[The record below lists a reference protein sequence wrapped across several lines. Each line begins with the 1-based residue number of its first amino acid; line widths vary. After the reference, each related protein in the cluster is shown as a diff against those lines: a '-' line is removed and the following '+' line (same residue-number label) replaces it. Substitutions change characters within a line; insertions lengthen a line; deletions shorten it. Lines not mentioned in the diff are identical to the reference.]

1 MYFFQIFFF
10 WGGSMYVACRISV
23 LLPDIEA
30 GPQPGI
36 LTSRPPGNFLFQIII
51 ANKYFYQIKKNQHCT
66 LRSTSHEQFREEEGI
81 TNFPETI
88 SKRAWLV
95 FASPLGPF
103 SLWAAR
109 GIQRVLGY
117 PLALL
122 FDVLPW
128 QWWHTGFHLFLDL
141 GGSRQVTTAL
151 RRAFLLCFIFWYC
164 IFFYLYRALYLSCV
178 IFSHPCREKK
188 KVNQGFWH
196 VSFSSREHKVALP
209 ASLIKHKIYG
219 RPFIYIQLKCS
230 LLGDWE
236 CMETIIW
243 KGLTLRTGY
252 RGSNVVSAP
261 LPFHR
266 TPVHYALHRGDSSRF
281 YKYLPVAL

>member
-1 MYFFQIFFF
+1 MVTHQLPLISWPRWEQTSNHSLKKGFSSVSFFDIAFFSVSTEPCIFP
-10 WGGSMYVACRISV
+10 V
-23 LLPDIEA
+23 
-30 GPQPGI
+30 
-36 LTSRPPGNFLFQIII
+36 
-51 ANKYFYQIKKNQHCT
+51 
-66 LRSTSHEQFREEEGI
+66 
-81 TNFPETI
+81 
-88 SKRAWLV
+88 
-95 FASPLGPF
+95 
-103 SLWAAR
+103 
-109 GIQRVLGY
+109 
-117 PLALL
+117 
-122 FDVLPW
+122 
-128 QWWHTGFHLFLDL
+128 LFL
-141 GGSRQVTTAL
+141 
-151 RRAFLLCFIFWYC
+151 
-164 IFFYLYRALYLSCV
+164 V
-178 IFSHPCREKK
+178 ILAGEKK

-196 VSFSSREHKVALP
+196 VSLSSREHKVALP

>member
-1 MYFFQIFFF
+1 MTVVPH
-10 WGGSMYVACRISV
+10 GLPLISWPRWEQTSNHS
-23 LLPDIEA
+23 LKKGFSSTFHFL
-30 GPQPGI
+30 I
-36 LTSRPPGNFLFQIII
+36 LR
-51 ANKYFYQIKKNQHCT
+51 
-66 LRSTSHEQFREEEGI
+66 
-81 TNFPETI
+81 
-88 SKRAWLV
+88 
-95 FASPLGPF
+95 
-103 SLWAAR
+103 
-109 GIQRVLGY
+109 
-117 PLALL
+117 
-122 FDVLPW
+122 
-128 QWWHTGFHLFLDL
+128 
-141 GGSRQVTTAL
+141 
-151 RRAFLLCFIFWYC
+151 
-164 IFFYLYRALYLSCV
+164 FFYLYRALYLSCV

-196 VSFSSREHKVALP
+196 VSFSWREHKVVLP

-230 LLGDWE
+230 LLGDGE

-252 RGSNVVSAP
+252 RGSNVASAP